1 MINENIDEELLQ
13 FKWGAFYF
21 CLSRVYMMLRVIYF
35 WGAISVILVAQTTGG
50 CGPPPT
56 KQAKQ
61 VEVEEGSS
69 STLFHGPSADQ
80 RSKVVEQVAPPMAP
94 SAKHVAGRLEKGVR
108 QKGPLNGGGMDRW
121 RT

>member
-56 KQAKQ
+56 KQAKTGRSQ
-61 VEVEEGSS
+61 RRSQS
-69 STLFHGPSADQ
+69 DLFRGPSA
-80 RSKVVEQVAPPMAP
+80 E
-94 SAKHVAGRLEKGVR
+94 
-108 QKGPLNGGGMDRW
+108 
-121 RT
+121 